1 MTTPAATVRPGRT
14 ATAFNNTVAWLARRG
29 VSIYGSR
36 ELAVRGRKSGEWR
49 TVPVN
54 VLAVDGAEY
63 LVAARGLT
71 QWVRNMRVAG
81 AGELRLGRTVEP
93 VTATEVLDPA
103 AKVPVLR
110 AYLRTWAWEVGA
122 FFPGRAARRYR
133 RTGEG
138 DEDHRSGH
146 RRARGAHRCRR
157 SLRAARASSGARG
170 PRLAGGGAARR

>member
-1 MTTPAATVRPGRT
+1 MTAPAATVRPGRT
-14 ATAFNNTVAWLARRG
+14 ATACNNTVAWLARRG

-36 ELAVRGRKSGEWR
+36 ELAVRGRKSGQWR

-54 VLAVDGAEY
+54 VLTVDGAEY

-71 QWVRNMRVAG
+71 QWVRNMRAAG

-93 VTATEVLDPA
+93 FTAAEITDPA

-122 FFPGRAARRYR
+122 FFPGLSADSS
-133 RTGEG
+133 
-138 DEDHRSGH
+138 DEDLAAAADRYPVFVVS
-146 RRARGAHRCRR
+146 RG
-157 SLRAARASSGARG
+157 
-170 PRLAGGGAARR
+170 

>member
-1 MTTPAATVRPGRT
+1 MTAPAATVRPGRT

-29 VSIYGSR
+29 VSVYGSR

-54 VLAVDGAEY
+54 VLVVDGAEY

-71 QWVRNMRVAG
+71 QWVRNMRAAG

-93 VTATEVLDPA
+93 IIATEVVDAA

-110 AYLRTWAWEVGA
+110 AYLRKWAWEVGA
-122 FFPGRAARRYR
+122 FFPGLSADSTDDELAAAADRYPVFAI
-133 RTGEG
+133 
-138 DEDHRSGH
+138 
-146 RRARGAHRCRR
+146 RRA
-157 SLRAARASSGARG
+157 
-170 PRLAGGGAARR
+170 